1 MRRLAL
7 PFALLLAACGD
18 ETVGTASGADTTGT
32 GGTSTTG
39 TQPTTGDASSS
50 STSTSSASDSA
61 TGTTAAATATSGTTE
76 GLGDGSSGDSTT
88 TAASTS
94 DATTGTTGTT
104 GADTTG
110 TGGTT
115 GTSSSSTSDGSS
127 SDGSS
132 SEGSTGSEVVV
143 PPVPGGNCN
152 AGQGELTTFVEP
164 TPQVEELHIVAMY
177 QATAGAATISLTRTG
192 VPLTLFLS
200 SYEPVAFT
208 LDVAPGVQL
217 EHVILDGYNMHTVQG
232 QGAAMVSDIS
242 GDFGDPFW
250 VACGYFW
257 PMNDGGC
264 DTPGNVAAAEG
275 LTGLQLTS
283 FAGCYEGITFTL
295 D

>member
-7 PFALLLAACGD
+7 SFALLLAACGD
-18 ETVGTASGADTTGT
+18 ETVGTASGSSTTGT

-50 STSTSSASDSA
+50 SSATSSASDSA
-61 TGTTAAATATSGTTE
+61 TGTTAAATATSGTTQ
-76 GLGDGSSGDSTT
+76 GLGDSSSGDATT
-88 TAASTS
+88 AAASTS
-94 DATTGTTGTT
+94 DATTGTTSADTT
-104 GADTTG
+104 GAD
-110 TGGTT
+110 
-115 GTSSSSTSDGSS
+115 TSSSSTSDGSS

-132 SEGSTGSEVVV
+132 SESSTGSEVVV
-143 PPVPGGNCN
+143 PPVPDGSCN

-283 FAGCYEGITFTL
+283 FAGCYEGISFTL